1 MLKRWAGIALCTL
14 ALSSPA
20 WAGAQPGAAAGPTG
34 VAGPPLTLTFQT
46 ASVTPTAPWFTL
58 DLGVGATSVPV
69 GDLHLSITFYSRL
82 SNDSQLQQATNATPQ
97 KTPLIT
103 VRDIPVSGP
112 AGARSATT
120 CVTVL
125 PQSSTEAPAA
135 GTPGACPPDDQTV
148 ILECPP
154 NMGVCGD
161 VYPVSVA
168 LLRQGDTTPLSRFT
182 TFLTYQEPNGPD
194 GAGRPLR
201 VAWVVPVTTSSPDQS
216 AADRGRTEQ
225 LAATVAGHR
234 AVPITLQANPSALA
248 NVASKGGKAGRT
260 ALQKL
265 AGLTNA
271 PGPDQLPTQP
281 YVPISVAAL
290 SGAGLN
296 PEIETQMDRGTAL
309 LHQSDLHPTGG
320 TWVDTASTF
329 TTANADS
336 LANGLAAVHA
346 DHLVLDDTNL
356 APAGSQKST
365 FAQTFTLTLGRTTHV
380 TAVAANSQLD
390 SRFTADAGD
399 PVLAANQL
407 LGGMNFIH
415 FENASDADARGVV
428 ITPPPSWRPQSAF
441 LTTLLNGL
449 TNNPALSPVT
459 LDQLFNQ
466 VQPGGNG
473 EPASLHLQSGSPPA
487 GSSISAN
494 AAGHLSTARSH
505 LNSFGAA
512 VHGHP
517 AVLTTLSDG
526 LLAVE
531 YRGNS
536 PTQRASALARW
547 NLAFGA
553 VLGQISLASENTITF
568 TSRTAPIPITVLS
581 TAPYT
586 VTVVMTLVSDKF
598 NFPSGS
604 TRTLVL
610 NRQTTP
616 VRIQARSRTSGD
628 RLPVDVTLRTPD
640 GGLVIA
646 QTQVTVHSTSL
657 SIVGVVLTLLAGL
670 TLLIWWARTWHK
682 GRRRRPRAH

>member
-20 WAGAQPGAAAGPTG
+20 WAGAQPG

-135 GTPGACPPDDQTV
+135 GTPGACPPDDQTLV
-148 ILECPP
+148 LGCVPD
-154 NMGVCGD
+154 MGECGD

-182 TFLTYQEPNGPD
+182 TFLTYQESVSAESSTG
-194 GAGRPLR
+194 GPLR
-201 VAWVVPVTTSSPDQS
+201 VSVVIPVTTSSPDQS
-216 AADRGRTEQ
+216 AADRRRTEALTTT
-225 LAATVAGHR
+225 LAAHR
-234 AVPITLQANPSALA
+234 AVPITLQANPSAVTDLA
-248 NVASKGGKAGRT
+248 KKGGKTGHN
-260 ALQKL
+260 ALQEL

-271 PGPDQLPTQP
+271 PGPDQLPAQP
-281 YVPISVAAL
+281 YVPINLAAL

-296 PEIETQMDRGTAL
+296 PEIETQLDRGAAL
-309 LHQSDLHPTGG
+309 LHQSDLHPSGG
-320 TWVDTASTF
+320 PWVDTASTF

-336 LANGLAAVHA
+336 LANGLTAARV
-346 DHLVLDDTNL
+346 DHLVLNDTSL
-356 APAGSQKST
+356 TPLPEQKST
-365 FAQTFTLTLGRTTHV
+365 FAQTFTLALGRTAHV
-380 TAVAANSQLD
+380 TATAANSQLD

-407 LGGMNFIH
+407 LSSLNFIH
-415 FENASDADARGVV
+415 FENAFDQDPRGVV